1 MRWLALLRSTTP
13 TGREC
18 AVDNRRPRNARIP
31 RTLRS
36 GDSGLYVST
45 SDFTSHARLE
55 AERSRE
61 IVVALKETM
70 RLMEEIDELIPSW
83 PIE

>member
-13 TGREC
+13 TGRER
-18 AVDNRRPRNARIP
+18 AVDHRRPRNARIP

-45 SDFTSHARLE
+45 GDFTSDARLE
-55 AERSRE
+55 AEHSRE

-70 RLMEEIDELIPSW
+70 WLMGEIDELIPAW

>member
-13 TGREC
+13 TGRER
-18 AVDNRRPRNARIP
+18 AVDHRRPRNARIP

-45 SDFTSHARLE
+45 GDFTSDARLE

-70 RLMEEIDELIPSW
+70 RLMGEIDELIPAW

>member
-45 SDFTSHARLE
+45 GDFTSHARLE

-61 IVVALKETM
+61 IVVALTETM
-70 RLMEEIDELIPSW
+70 RLIEEIDDLISAW